1 MKESQILARPPWQ
14 HFGHVFSTFSS
25 NSVWKWSPLVLGEI
39 SGLLVNILTTYDKYP
54 VQDSENFQLPIQMQ
68 LSEKRKTFSEFVVPS
83 LESTSNF
90 KHFER
95 ILVIANVF
103 VSLQTVKNLVRT
115 LSKQRCFRTRF
126 NSQHVKVSQILAI
139 SPWRRFYHVF
149 SSFSLK
155 LTRKM
160 LPLAFGEILWAS
172 VNTVTTDGKC
182 FVQHCENLLFPIQMQ
197 LSEK

>member
-1 MKESQILARPPWQ
+1 MKSQGCLLTYWLPMTNILFKIPRIFNSQFKCNYLKNEKLFLNLLFHLSSLPQIL
-14 HFGHVFSTFSS
+14 
-25 NSVWKWSPLVLGEI
+25 
-39 SGLLVNILTTYDKYP
+39 NILK
-54 VQDSENFQLPIQMQ
+54 
-68 LSEKRKTFSEFVVPS
+68 
-83 LESTSNF
+83 
-90 KHFER
+90 ER